1 MQANSGCSAV
11 RRGLAR
17 PGKGLWGS
25 RTLSRSP
32 AWARKS
38 EPPLSTHGLVPRKYP
53 QGPPRAP
60 PPEQS
65 LPLLHLHMA
74 PQTREEVMGPQ
85 LLRPPPRG
93 GPAPK
98 TFILHRA

>member
-17 PGKGLWGS
+17 PGRGLWGS